1 MYCNNEMENKGMCIV
16 PLLVSVVSIFVMV
29 QVLSFKLFHA
39 NVFFFYT
46 GCCLMYSGG
55 YRKET
60 AA

>member
-39 NVFFFYT
+39 NVFF
-46 GCCLMYSGG
+46 SIPDVV
-55 YRKET
+55 
-60 AA
+60 